1 MQRKISI
8 IIMLS
13 AFSVS
18 VMAEGEVRL
27 SKSKAYNNE
36 YELVAEHEVNEEVSQ
51 LKSGRVCRT
60 SNTQR

>member
-36 YELVAEHEVNEEVSQ
+36 YELVAEHEVNEEVS
-51 LKSGRVCRT
+51 
-60 SNTQR
+60 